1 MIVVNFLIFYFIM
14 RIVEYNLLRLWFKKM
29 KDE

>member
-1 MIVVNFLIFYFIM
+1 MIVVNFLIFYVIM